1 MSPVPKAADEMPEFP
16 GPGLG
21 CPLCDDGAGDAVSQL
36 LAELDA
42 ASPAL
47 AELLAELDAGL
58 AEFEA
63 WLDAESAKS
72 ADALAELLRETDPGG
87 PVCPGGCVGG
97 LGGGAG

>member
-1 MSPVPKAADEMPEFP
+1 
-16 GPGLG
+16 
-21 CPLCDDGAGDAVSQL
+21 VSQL